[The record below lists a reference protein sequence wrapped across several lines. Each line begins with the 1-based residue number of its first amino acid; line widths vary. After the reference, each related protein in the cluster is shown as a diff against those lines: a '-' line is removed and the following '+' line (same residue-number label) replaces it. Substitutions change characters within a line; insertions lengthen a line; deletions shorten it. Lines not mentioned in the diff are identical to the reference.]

1 MASPNRARQVGD
13 TTYTKIFVGGLAWE
27 TKRDALKHYFGQ
39 FGEILEAVVIN
50 DRSSGKSK
58 GYGFV
63 IWLFYPFLAYCP
75 SLLSLAS
82 FTLFY
87 CLFQVTFKSPD
98 SATRACQ
105 NPYPTIDGRRA
116 NCNLAAHGAQ
126 RFNPYATGREKFS
139 TTYWPTVSVPFQG
152 ISSYYNQHI
161 PQHAIPYPPF
171 RYPGYP
177 PTQEIYAM
185 NYYNHYG
192 GQQIPIRWPSA
203 HYQPFYGVEQFVPPT
218 CLKKGQYPDPPSQE
232 LFTAAGL
239 SQPISASPSIP
250 TTGLVPGTGG
260 AEILC

>member
-58 GYGFV
+58 GYGF
-63 IWLFYPFLAYCP
+63 
-75 SLLSLAS
+75 
-82 FTLFY
+82 
-87 CLFQVTFKSPD
+87 VTFKSPD